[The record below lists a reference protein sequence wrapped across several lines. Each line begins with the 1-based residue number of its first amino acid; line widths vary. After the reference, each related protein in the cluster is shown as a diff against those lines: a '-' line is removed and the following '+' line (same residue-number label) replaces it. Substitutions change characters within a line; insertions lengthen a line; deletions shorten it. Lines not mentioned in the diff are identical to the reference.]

1 MFPIGV
7 RTNMRKYGPIET
19 KKFNSDIVGIGVAL
33 DNLKDRLAKINLT
46 LKGISLLPESNK
58 EIRTLEER
66 IGC

>member
-1 MFPIGV
+1 
-7 RTNMRKYGPIET
+7 MRKYGPIET